1 MFRIGDV
8 SFLKS
13 LINYQLLEVVAIEFT
28 ILCHSRIRLFRFHI
42 QRQLDTLSYNR
53 SFRFLVLLDL
63 KYLVEGS
70 HKLVINL
77 AQIQVDVV
85 LDYFF

>member
-13 LINYQLLEVVAIEFT
+13 LINYQLLEVIAIEFT
-28 ILCHSRIRLFRFHI
+28 ILVHSRIGLFRFHI
-42 QRQLDTLSYNR
+42 QRQLDTFSYNR

-63 KYLVEGS
+63 KYLVEGF

-77 AQIQVDVV
+77 AQIQVNVV